1 MKLTMNALLI
11 LLLGAAGFVPGPSVQ
26 QDGNRVSTANGVVQ
40 GTTLA
45 SGILVF
51 KGIPYAAPPVRDLR
65 WRAPQPPA
73 NWQGVRLADRFAA
86 QCMQTRVFGDMMF
99 RNAGISE
106 DCLYL
111 NVWTPEARATAKRPV
126 LVYFFGGGFIAG
138 DGSEP
143 RYDGE
148 SLARKGIVVV
158 TISYRLGIF
167 GFFAHPEL
175 TVESPHHAA
184 GNYALLDQTEAL
196 RWVQRNIA
204 AFGGDPSQVAIAG
217 ESAGSFA
224 VSAQVA
230 SPLAKGLF
238 ARAIGESGSA
248 LGTFAPIPLAEAEQ
262 QGTAFAKRVG
272 AASLADLRAMPAMQ
286 LLEAAARPGAP
297 RFALVVDGYFFPKPP
312 SEIYAAGEQ
321 AHVPLLVGW
330 NSEEMSGRVLLGPN
344 DATPES
350 FKAAVER
357 LYGEHASEV
366 LQAYPASTN
375 EEAAASATA
384 LASDRFIAYSTWKW
398 AEMQRLTGH
407 APVYRYFYAH
417 PRPPMRP
424 EMGNATAG
432 LAGGV
437 TRGGNDQP
445 PPPPPAGA
453 VHSAEIEYALGN
465 LATNPV
471 YAWTD
476 DDYTVSRLMEDYFA
490 NFIKTGDPNG
500 PGLPQ
505 WPAMGSA
512 ENGPVTFMRID
523 VTPQA
528 QTSTVRDRYLLLDR
542 LSK

>member
-1 MKLTMNALLI
+1 MNALLM
-11 LLLGAAGFVPGPSVQ
+11 LLLTAAGLVPGAPVQ
-26 QDGNRVSTANGVVQ
+26 TNGNRVTTASGVVQ

-45 SGILVF
+45 SGIHAF
-51 KGIPYAAPPVRDLR
+51 RGIPYAAPPVRDLR
-65 WRAPQPPA
+65 WKPPQPPA
-73 NWQGVRLADRFAA
+73 AWQGVRLADRFAA

-99 RNAGISE
+99 RNSGLSE

-111 NVWTPEARATAKRPV
+111 NVWTPEASATAKRPV
-126 LVYFFGGGFIAG
+126 LVYFYGGGFVAG

-148 SLARKGIVVV
+148 SLAQKGVVVV
-158 TISYRLGIF
+158 TMSYRLGVF

-175 TVESPHHAA
+175 TAESPQHAS
-184 GNYALLDQTEAL
+184 GNYALLDQIEAL
-196 RWVQRNIA
+196 RWVRQNIA
-204 AFGGDPSQVAIAG
+204 AFGGDPSQVTIGG

-224 VSAQVA
+224 VSAQMA

-238 ARAIGESGSA
+238 VRGIGESGSV
-248 LGTFAPIPLAEAEQ
+248 LGSFAPVPLAEAEQ
-262 QGTAFAKRVG
+262 QGVAFAKVVG
-272 AASLADLRAMPAMQ
+272 AASLADLRAIPAMQ
-286 LLEAAARPGAP
+286 LLEAAARPGAA
-297 RFALVVDGYFFPKPP
+297 RFSLAVDGHFFPQPP
-312 SEIYAAGEQ
+312 LEIYAAGEQ
-321 AHVPLLVGW
+321 AHVPLLAGW
-330 NSEEMSGRVLLGPN
+330 NSEEMNYHALLGPS

-357 LYGEHASEV
+357 LDGDHAGE
-366 LQAYPASTN
+366 LLKLYPASTN
-375 EEAAASATA
+375 EEAASSATA
-384 LASDRFIAYSTWKW
+384 LVSDRFIAYSTWKW
-398 AEMQRLTGH
+398 AEMQRLTG

-424 EMGNATAG
+424 EMGNAVPG

-437 TRGGNDQP
+437 VRGGTDQP
-445 PPPPPAGA
+445 PLPPPTGA

-476 DDYTVSRLMEDYFA
+476 DDYTVSRLMEGYFA

-500 PGLPQ
+500 AGLPE
-505 WPAMGSA
+505 WPAVGSGK
-512 ENGPVTFMRID
+512 EGPERFMRID

-542 LSK
+542 LNK

>member
-1 MKLTMNALLI
+1 MNALLI
-11 LLLGAAGFVPGPSVQ
+11 FLLAAVGFASGAPVQ
-26 QDGNRVSTANGVVQ
+26 TNGNRVTTASGVVQ

-45 SGILVF
+45 SGIHVF

-65 WRAPQPPA
+65 WKPPQAPA
-73 NWQGVRLADRFAA
+73 SWHGVRRADRFAA

-99 RNAGISE
+99 RNSGISE

-111 NVWTPEARATAKRPV
+111 NVWTPEASATAKRPV
-126 LVYFFGGGFIAG
+126 LVYFYGGGFVAG

-175 TVESPHHAA
+175 TAESPHHAS
-184 GNYALLDQTEAL
+184 GNYALMDQTQAL
-196 RWVQRNIA
+196 RWVQQNIA
-204 AFGGDPSQVAIAG
+204 AFGGDPSQVTIGG
-217 ESAGSFA
+217 ESAGSFS
-224 VSAQVA
+224 VSAQMA

-238 ARAIGESGSA
+238 VRAIGESGSV
-248 LGTFAPIPLAEAEQ
+248 LGSFAPIPLAEAEQ
-262 QGTAFAKRVG
+262 QGVAFAKGVG
-272 AASLADLRAMPAMQ
+272 AASLADLRAMSAMQ
-286 LLEAAARPGAP
+286 LLEAAARPGAA
-297 RFALVVDGYFFPKPP
+297 RFSLVVDGYFFPKPP

-330 NSEEMSGRVLLGPN
+330 NSEEVNYHFLLGRS

-357 LYGEHASEV
+357 LYGAHASEV
-366 LQAYPASTN
+366 LKQYPASTA
-375 EEAAASATA
+375 EEAVASATA
-384 LASDRFIAYSTWKW
+384 LASDRFIAFSTWKW
-398 AEMQRLTGH
+398 AEMQRLTGD

-437 TRGGNDQP
+437 TRGGDQQP
-445 PPPPPAGA
+445 PPPPPTGA

-476 DDYTVSRLMEDYFA
+476 DDYTVSRFMEDYFA

-500 PGLPQ
+500 AGLPQ
-505 WPAMGSA
+505 WPAMGASKD
-512 ENGPVTFMRID
+512 GPVQFMRID

-528 QTSTVRDRYLLLDR
+528 QTSTVRGRYLLLDR

>member
-1 MKLTMNALLI
+1 MNALLI
-11 LLLGAAGFVPGPSVQ
+11 LLLAAAGFMPQTSVQ
-26 QDGNRVSTANGVVQ
+26 VNGNRVKTASGVVQ

-45 SGILVF
+45 SGIRLF

-65 WRAPQPPA
+65 WKPPQPPA
-73 NWQGVRLADRFAA
+73 AWQGVRLADQFAA

-99 RNAGISE
+99 RNSGLSE

-111 NVWTPEARATAKRPV
+111 NVWTPEASATAKRPV
-126 LVYFFGGGFIAG
+126 LVYFYGGGFMAG

-148 SLARKGIVVV
+148 SLAQKGVVVV
-158 TISYRLGIF
+158 TISYRLGVF

-175 TVESPHHAA
+175 TAESPHHAS
-184 GNYALLDQTEAL
+184 GNYALLDQTQAL
-196 RWVQRNIA
+196 GWVRQNIA
-204 AFGGDPSQVAIAG
+204 AFGGDPSQVTIGG
-217 ESAGSFA
+217 ESAGSFS

-238 ARAIGESGSA
+238 VRGIGESGSV
-248 LGTFAPIPLAEAEQ
+248 LGAFAPVPLAEAER
-262 QGTAFAKRVG
+262 QGIAFAKMVG
-272 AASLADLRAMPAMQ
+272 AASLADLRAIPAMQ
-286 LLEAAARPGAP
+286 LLEAAARPGAA
-297 RFALVVDGYFFPKPP
+297 RFSLTVDGYFFPKPP

-321 AHVPLLVGW
+321 ARVPLLVGW
-330 NSEEMSGRVLLGPN
+330 NSEELNYHALLGPN

-357 LYGEHASEV
+357 LYGDQAGEV
-366 LQAYPASTN
+366 LKAYPASTN
-375 EEAAASATA
+375 EEAVSSATA

-398 AEMQRLTGH
+398 SETQRLTG
-407 APVYRYFYAH
+407 APVYRYFYAR

-424 EMGNATAG
+424 EMGNAMAG
-432 LAGGV
+432 FAGGV
-437 TRGGNDQP
+437 VRGGTDQP
-445 PPPPPAGA
+445 PPPPPTGA

-465 LATNPV
+465 LATNPI

-476 DDYTVSRLMEDYFA
+476 DDYTVSRFMEGYFA

-500 PGLPQ
+500 PGLPE
-505 WPAMGSA
+505 WPAVGGGK
-512 ENGPVTFMRID
+512 EGPERFLRID

-542 LSK
+542 LNK

>member
-1 MKLTMNALLI
+1 MNALLM
-11 LLLGAAGFVPGPSVQ
+11 LLLAAGGFLPQGPVQ
-26 QDGNRVSTANGVVQ
+26 PNGDRVKTAGGVVQ
-40 GTTLA
+40 GVTLA
-45 SGILVF
+45 SGIHLF

-65 WRAPQPPA
+65 WKPPQPPA
-73 NWQGVRLADRFAA
+73 PWQGVRPADRFAP

-99 RNAGISE
+99 RNSGVSE

-111 NVWTPEARATAKRPV
+111 NVWTPGLVATAKRPV
-126 LVYFFGGGFIAG
+126 LVYFFGGGFVAG

-148 SLARKGIVVV
+148 SLAQKGIVVV
-158 TISYRLGIF
+158 TISYRLGVF

-175 TVESPHHAA
+175 TTESSHHAS
-184 GNYALLDQTEAL
+184 GNYALMDQTQAL
-196 RWVQRNIA
+196 KWVRQNIA
-204 AFGGDPSQVAIAG
+204 AFGGDPSQVTIGG

-230 SPLAKGLF
+230 SPLAQGLF
-238 ARAIGESGSA
+238 GRGIGESGSV
-248 LGTFAPIPLAEAEQ
+248 LGSFAPVPLAEAER
-262 QGTAFAKRVG
+262 QGAAFAKAVG
-272 AASLADLRAMPAMQ
+272 AASLADLRAIPAMQ
-286 LLEAAARPGAP
+286 LLEAAARPGAF
-297 RFALVVDGYFFPKPP
+297 RFSLSVDGYFFPKPP
-312 SEIYAAGEQ
+312 SQIYAAGEQ

-330 NSEEMSGRVLLGPN
+330 NSEEMNYRALLGPN

-350 FKAAVER
+350 FKATVER
-357 LYGEHASEV
+357 LYGEHAGEV
-366 LQAYPASTN
+366 LKLYPAATN

-398 AEMQRLTGH
+398 AEMQRLTG

-417 PRPPMRP
+417 PRPAMRP
-424 EMGNATAG
+424 ETN
-432 LAGGV
+432 
-437 TRGGNDQP
+437 QP
-445 PPPPPAGA
+445 PAPPPTGA

-476 DDYTVSRLMEDYFA
+476 DDYTVSKLMEGYFA

-500 PGLPQ
+500 PGLPE
-505 WPAMGSA
+505 WPAVGGGKD
-512 ENGPVTFMRID
+512 GPERFMRID

-542 LSK
+542 LNQ